1 MRLFVTAVLLA
12 FPSLVIAQTKV
23 GAPPVE
29 KAMLTRGAPIQG
41 RSLGQALPPRTAP
54 GKANSTNLPPSAP
67 VVTLQGV
74 CRERQ
79 AKSACKAVITRE
91 DLDRYLDAFTPNV
104 SEAARGRVAVQYAR
118 TLAFSALAEQQG
130 LDKNPL
136 LIKELDAQLKLV
148 RMRVLANAFLQNTQ
162 THATV
167 IGVAQVRKYY
177 DEHRAQYE
185 QAQVRRL
192 SVPLVVPTETGRP
205 LDRSTAKSEMEELRR
220 RAVAGEDFN
229 QLQLDAYRHLHILAT
244 PPPVNALTLR
254 RSNVQ
259 GDEAKTF
266 DLAPGEISAVL
277 DLPAAFAIVKL
288 ESKEAMPLETVGLE
302 IEAALRRDRMQD
314 QVSELT
320 KKISAQFNLQY
331 FEMPSQP
338 DIFGPMAIN
347 PTASLG
353 SIRRRSGIGHKRR

>member
-130 LDKNPL
+130 
-136 LIKELDAQLKLV
+136 V
-148 RMRVLANAFLQNTQ
+148 
-162 THATV
+162 
-167 IGVAQVRKYY
+167 YY
-177 DEHRAQYE
+177 
-185 QAQVRRL
+185 
-192 SVPLVVPTETGRP
+192 
-205 LDRSTAKSEMEELRR
+205 
-220 RAVAGEDFN
+220 
-229 QLQLDAYRHLHILAT
+229 
-244 PPPVNALTLR
+244 AL
-254 RSNVQ
+254 
-259 GDEAKTF
+259 
-266 DLAPGEISAVL
+266 
-277 DLPAAFAIVKL
+277 LPAEK
-288 ESKEAMPLETVGLE
+288 
-302 IEAALRRDRMQD
+302 
-314 QVSELT
+314 VS
-320 KKISAQFNLQY
+320 A
-331 FEMPSQP
+331 
-338 DIFGPMAIN
+338 G
-347 PTASLG
+347 
-353 SIRRRSGIGHKRR
+353 